1 MTDIEYTP
9 DPLTA
14 DQRRGTVECLFNRMF
29 REAVQQ
35 DAAERNRAAREA
47 EALSRAAQ
55 GRECK

>member
-1 MTDIEYTP
+1 MTTIDYTP
-9 DPLTA
+9 EPLT
-14 DQRRGTVECLFNRMF
+14 DEQRRAMTCGVLDRML
-29 REAVQQ
+29 REARQQ